1 MAPRAT
7 MRADHGTVCRPP
19 RRTRGLRRGS
29 VGSTPIPCR
38 CGVGGGV
45 VAEYEGMRG
54 EAPCARVPAAGRRV
68 RPAVRGPPRRRV
80 GARPGATGPAD
91 LGSARA
97 RPGRPG
103 ASARR
108 LGARPVVRR
117 GGGSRTRRSGRS
129 SFRPPTGPSS
139 TARSTLLHP
148 AERARSTTGRPPAAW
163 GPVAANPPRRHALAR
178 AERLQVRDLA
188 RRRFVRPSTIPLLQ
202 AWSQPHPAT
211 RGRRQGATR
220 KPDDAPLAAA
230 RCASE
235 DSPAEQHLGSSGF
248 PTEHQRLTVHAGAAS
263 AGALLARPTL
273 SESPDGVR
281 TGALEHAPR
290 SSWRRRRSRPARAW
304 SDNAW
309 APDIVSRLGETR
321 GYPPRRSERAVA
333 RACRR
338 CAARGSSGSAR
349 IIWR

>member
-139 TARSTLLHP
+139 TARSTLRFIRPSEPDPRLAVHQLPGDRSRRILPAGTPLHGP
-148 AERARSTTGRPPAAW
+148 SASRCATSHGDASSGRARSRSC
-163 GPVAANPPRRHALAR
+163 R
-178 AERLQVRDLA
+178 
-188 RRRFVRPSTIPLLQ
+188 
-202 AWSQPHPAT
+202 
-211 RGRRQGATR
+211 RGRSHTLPREGVVR
-220 KPDDAPLAAA
+220 VPL
-230 RCASE
+230 
-235 DSPAEQHLGSSGF
+235 
-248 PTEHQRLTVHAGAAS
+248 
-263 AGALLARPTL
+263 
-273 SESPDGVR
+273 ESPM
-281 TGALEHAPR
+281 T
-290 SSWRRRRSRPARAW
+290 RRSPRP
-304 SDNAW
+304 
-309 APDIVSRLGETR
+309 
-321 GYPPRRSERAVA
+321 VA
-333 RACRR
+333 RAKTRLPSNTWVAVASRR
-338 CAARGSSGSAR
+338 SIDA
-349 IIWR
+349 